1 MFKFALLFD
10 DDIGEKGFLF
20 TIYMVQNHISSVFI

>member
-1 MFKFALLFD
+1 MKGGVYRMLT
-10 DDIGEKGFLF
+10 DIGEKGFLF